1 MNHHHLWPNIVAK
14 KCRQTKL
21 FKRLIWCGNSKVV
34 VIAIK
39 YYHERSPNNMTIH
52 DISHFSPR
60 TKFGL
65 EFSPHKKGVNRVKA
79 GFATKQCK
87 LQQNRFSNKIAWI
100 PPKKISRKN
109 SVNYIIHFLWTSQIN
124 PHSEFLHIYKFST
137 SRIFP
142 RLRIFHMK
150 KIFLHGQCPRQISCM
165 NMTMKY
171 SKKVFGS
178 VCSLLTIGYCHQILQ
193 LEMIIGYWCR
203 VCLLTT
209 PHWPTIF
216 IIHIHLFSFSYFHFP
231 IWHNLSKSVLVKNK
245 RT

>member
-1 MNHHHLWPNIVAK
+1 MLNHHHLWPNIVAK

-52 DISHFSPR
+52 DISLFSPP

-150 KIFLHGQCPRQISCM
+150 KYFSMDNVRDKYHAWIWPWNIAKKSLDQCVLYLPLDIAI
-165 NMTMKY
+165 KY
-171 SKKVFGS
+171 YNWKWS
-178 VCSLLTIGYCHQILQ
+178 
-193 LEMIIGYWCR
+193 
-203 VCLLTT
+203 
-209 PHWPTIF
+209 
-216 IIHIHLFSFSYFHFP
+216 
-231 IWHNLSKSVLVKNK
+231 
-245 RT
+245 